1 MKAAVLHEP
10 GPLLPVEEV
19 DLEAPKHGEVLADMV
34 GAGVCHSDYHMLS
47 GKLNLPMPLVMGHEG
62 AGIVSETGP
71 GVTGFSPGDK
81 VIFSMDKMCGQCRN
95 CTLGSPTL
103 CLTYGRIFTM
113 GDGTTRFSGKG
124 RGLLPHGRHLLRA
137 ERRAGRP
144 ACPGARTTP
153 RWRRHPSSGAPSSP
167 ASARW

>member
-19 DLEAPKHGEVLADMV
+19 DLEAPKHGEVLVDMV

-81 VIFSMDKMCGQCRN
+81 VIFSMEGYPFM
-95 CTLGSPTL
+95 T
-103 CLTYGRIFTM
+103 
-113 GDGTTRFSGKG
+113 
-124 RGLLPHGRHLLRA
+124 
-137 ERRAGRP
+137 
-144 ACPGARTTP
+144 
-153 RWRRHPSSGAPSSP
+153 
-167 ASARW
+167 